1 MVRRFGELGDGK
13 FLFRSMKLDGSYPS
27 VGPTTRQLGLRTHA
41 GDLPDITIDDDGNVQ
56 SDEEGLSMSTILE
69 AYDRALHDTPV
80 RSVQMAQRLLS
91 AVKHDIESGSL
102 SREEAYRQL
111 VELYD
116 RYEERGQTEELE
128 AVADVLDSFDH
139 WSPLKTAM

>member
-1 MVRRFGELGDGK
+1 M
-13 FLFRSMKLDGSYPS
+13 
-27 VGPTTRQLGLRTHA
+27 
-41 GDLPDITIDDDGNVQ
+41 
-56 SDEEGLSMSTILE
+56 
-69 AYDRALHDTPV
+69 
-80 RSVQMAQRLLS
+80 LS